1 MPPSQIIAVKLLV
14 DFAFTPTLQPVF
26 QSQLLTCQQHA
37 LLPWLAHRLSMVQAL
52 PDFHPMRRL
61 TSIPLCAVSRT
72 SSYQALTAVS
82 IVLR

>member
-14 DFAFTPTLQPVF
+14 DFAFTPTLQLVF

-52 PDFHPMRRL
+52 PDA
-61 TSIPLCAVSRT
+61 SIQCEASRQ
-72 SSYQALTAVS
+72 YHFVP
-82 IVLR
+82 